1 MDDKKRDEDD
11 EKVDREQ
18 DDKESDGETR
28 KPGRQDTPAS
38 SKHASKVE
46 RDDEEEDDEEEDEE
60 EEDEEDEADEEP
72 VVAKPAARAVQT
84 AAKPDKRAS
93 ATRKPPQQAPRPVDP
108 ATMRTSEVRT
118 GLMLAVAGYLAFWG
132 AWILY
137 TSSVGARNVN
147 YYSHCAWLFMIAY
160 ALVTIAAFYFVRLNP
175 ALRASVRGVKPDD
188 ERPAG
193 KEGGAEPDAKLTE
206 ASVDRNGLLLAVAV
220 CGPVYVMYWWVAAS
234 VLKAHY
240 ADGWWAIE
248 GVACIVI
255 TLASVWAMQPPSLED
270 ERRERWPTRRV
281 LLLITVPYLMV
292 FGMIWLA
299 SLYPPWPS

>member
-11 EKVDREQ
+11 EKVDRED
-18 DDKESDGETR
+18 DDKESAGKVR
-28 KPGRQDTPAS
+28 KPDRRDTAAS
-38 SKHASKVE
+38 SKRSSKVE
-46 RDDEEEDDEEEDEE
+46 RDDDEDDEDDEP
-60 EEDEEDEADEEP
+60 EA
-72 VVAKPAARAVQT
+72 AKPAAPDVQR
-84 AAKPDKRAS
+84 AAKPNERAS
-93 ATRKPPQQAPRPVDP
+93 AARKTPREAPRPVDP
-108 ATMRTSEVRT
+108 ATMRTREVRT
-118 GLMLAVAGYLAFWG
+118 GLLLAVAGYLAFWG
-132 AWILY
+132 AWIIY

-160 ALVTIAAFYFVRLNP
+160 ALVTVAAFYFVRLKP
-175 ALRASVRGVKPDD
+175 AVRASVLGAKAAEAKAGSDG

-193 KEGGAEPDAKLTE
+193 KEGGAEPDAKPAE
-206 ASVDRNGLLLAVAV
+206 ASVDWNGVLLAVAV
-220 CGPVYVMYWWVAAS
+220 CGPVYGMYWWVAAS

-240 ADGWWAIE
+240 PGGWWAIE
-248 GVACIVI
+248 GVAIIVI

-281 LLLITVPYLMV
+281 LMLITVPYLMV